1 MSEDAYREKVMISV
15 RRDYLR
21 EIDALVSVGAAPNR
35 SALIEK
41 ITGSF
46 LQDLKLKRMNQD
58 TALGSFVGFLLLLLG
73 AAAIAK
79 IFGGE

>member
-1 MSEDAYREKVMISV
+1 MISV

-21 EIDALVSVGAAPNR
+21 EIDALVAVGAAPNR

-41 ITGSF
+41 VTGSF